1 MLTPFV
7 IVTISLSSAYIP
19 YLRKTTEVI
28 WPGGRD
34 EMPKVETDVTTDV
47 DPAAVRAAL
56 VDFSPGRPERWP
68 GISPDLY
75 EVYEVGETSALV
87 KEGTKNPGMTVWAK
101 ERYDWSDPQTVRW
114 TVQESNFCAPGSY
127 VAATITSRE
136 GGGSR
141 VHIEWN
147 RTPTSFG
154 GRVATLLIRLSKG
167 KPVAASFRQGMSR
180 LEAGTG
186 SK

>member
-1 MLTPFV
+1 
-7 IVTISLSSAYIP
+7 
-19 YLRKTTEVI
+19 
-28 WPGGRD
+28 
-34 EMPKVETDVTTDV
+34 MPKVEMDVTTDV
-47 DPAAVRAAL
+47 DPAAVRGAL
-56 VDFSPGRPERWP
+56 VDFSPTRPETWP

-75 EVYEVGETSALV
+75 KVYEVGDTSAIV
-87 KEGTKNPGMTVWAK
+87 QEGTRNPGMAMWAK
-101 ERYDWSDPQTVRW
+101 ERYDWSDPDTVRW
-114 TVQESNFCAPGSY
+114 TVEESNFCAPGSY
-127 VAATITSRE
+127 VAATITPRQ

-147 RTPTSFG
+147 RTPTTLG
-154 GRVATLLIRLSKG
+154 ARIAMLLIQLSKG